1 MLLTIQSIIVSK
13 ANSYYRPV
21 EALLWRFCHPCPG
34 HIVGKQLKGKRKI
47 REELTELNLIA
58 KIYFESTTKKKK
70 SDRGLTLEFTG
81 PTVDRFRHTGI
92 FGTFFVRR
100 PEVGQDPHKGVE
112 VHRFLSERDILL
124 RREPTYIPKVQGTW
138 TFYLK
143 NKNKWC
149 TESTEVE

>member
-1 MLLTIQSIIVSK
+1 MLKSILSQ
-13 ANSYYRPV
+13 P
-21 EALLWRFCHPCPG
+21 
-34 HIVGKQLKGKRKI
+34 Q
-47 REELTELNLIA
+47 
-58 KIYFESTTKKKK
+58 KKKK

-92 FGTFFVRR
+92 FGTFLVRR
-100 PEVGQDPHKGVE
+100 SEVGQDPHKGVE